1 MAFEQTIEID
11 NSGVTASYWR
21 IRSGSVDFPPTGGAL
36 ITVTLDGWMSA
47 AARAA
52 GKDALVGAYRRFNI
66 PCENAADAEGL
77 TAAALYSSVRLFPEF
92 ITAIDV

>member
-1 MAFEQTIEID
+1 MAFQQAIEID
-11 NSGVTASYWR
+11 NSGVTATYWR

-36 ITVTLDGWMSA
+36 ITVTLDGWVSA

-52 GKDALVGAYRRFNI
+52 GKDALVGAHRRFDI
-66 PCENAADAEGL
+66 PCENASDAEGL
-77 TAAALYSSVRLFPEF
+77 TAHALYDAVRIFPEF

>member
-47 AARAA
+47 EARAA
-52 GKDALVGAYRRFNI
+52 GKDTLVGAHRRFNI
-66 PCENAADAEGL
+66 PCENASDAEGL
-77 TAAALYSSVRLFPEF
+77 TAAALYDAVRIFPEF
-92 ITAIDV
+92 TTALDV

>member
-1 MAFEQTIEID
+1 MAFAQEIEID

-21 IRSGSVDFPPTGGAL
+21 IRAGSVDFPPTGGAL
-36 ITVTLDGWMSA
+36 ITVTLEGWVSA

-52 GKDALVGAYRRFNI
+52 GKDVLVNAHRRFNI

-77 TAAALYSSVRLFPEF
+77 TATALYDAVRIFPEF
-92 ITAIDV
+92 TTALNV